1 MDKTDVAH
9 ALEQI
14 AACLDLK
21 GENPFRVRAYQSA
34 ARAIAAYGGDLRQAL
49 ADGTLAEMKGI
60 GPATLE
66 IIDEVLVTGRS
77 ATLDE
82 LRDQIPP
89 GLVEM
94 LQISGL
100 GVAKV
105 RQIHDALHIDSIAE
119 LEEAAIDGRLAKLPR
134 FGKKTAEKILKGIEF
149 LRQVGGLRL
158 YHHARDEAQALA
170 HVLAGLPG
178 VRRAEIVGS
187 VRRHCEVI
195 RDLDVVLVVDGPPEL
210 LYERLG
216 DAPGVTEFVHRHEH
230 AVTLRFQSGAVADI
244 FLSSAAELG
253 FAMVRAT
260 GNEDHLTQ
268 LGERATA
275 RGFTWGERGLAR
287 DGRDVPAATEEALYE
302 IVGLPWI
309 PPELREGRGE
319 VEAASAG
326 RLPDLVTHADLKGF
340 LHFHSTYSDGTTTID
355 EWAAAGLAAGYEY
368 LGLTDHSQAA
378 AYAGG
383 LKPDDIARQ
392 HAEVDAANAAHPGVR
407 LLKGVEADILQDGSL
422 DYTPEIR
429 ASFDF
434 VIASIHSRFGLDEKT
449 MTARV
454 LKAMDD
460 PTMTILGHPTGRLLL
475 SRDPYPLDLER
486 IFRVAADRG
495 IAIEINADPQR
506 LDLDW
511 RMVREATAMGVT
523 ISLGADAHNVGGMTN
538 MEIGIGIARKG
549 WLTRDQLLNAR
560 GLEGFLDFVKRRHG
574 KR

>member
-21 GENPFRVRAYQSA
+21 GENPFRIRAYQSA

-105 RQIHDALHIDSIAE
+105 RQIHEALHIDSIAE

-149 LRQVGGLRL
+149 LHQVGGLRL

-216 DAPGVTEFVHRHEH
+216 DAPGVTEFVRRHEH

-275 RGFTWGERGLAR
+275 RGFTWGERGLVR

-392 HAEVDAANAAHPGVR
+392 HAQVDAANAAHPGVR

-454 LKAMDD
+454 LTAMDD

-486 IFRVAADRG
+486 IFRAAVERG

-523 ISLGADAHNVGGMTN
+523 ISLGADAHNVGGMPN

-560 GLEGFLDFVKRRHG
+560 GLEGFLDFVKRRRG
-574 KR
+574 TR